1 MGLADLFRQKGL
13 IMDVGKA
20 LAQLKETADSFG
32 LPFGDRR
39 MTYNSRLA
47 QELGLWAEAE
57 GKGHEFHSHA
67 FRVYF
72 VAGRNLARREV
83 LLDMAGHVGLDR
95 TQAGKVLDQR
105 LFKAAVDRDWEEARA
120 REIMAVPTFY
130 MGPDRL
136 VGAQPYKALEIMVK
150 KHLPV

>member
-1 MGLADLFRQKGL
+1 MSLEDLFREDGV
-13 IMDVGKA
+13 IMDVDKA
-20 LAQLKETADSFG
+20 MAQLKETADRFG

-57 GKGHEFHSHA
+57 GKGHAFHSHA

-72 VAGRNLARREV
+72 VAGRNLAQRQV

-95 TQAGKVLDQR
+95 IEAGKVLDNR
-105 LFKAAVDRDWEEARA
+105 RFKAAVDRDWDEARA
-120 REIMAVPTFY
+120 REVVAVPTFY
-130 MGPDRL
+130 MGQDRL
-136 VGAQPYKALEIMVK
+136 VGAPSYEALEAMVK
-150 KHLPV
+150 KHLPS